1 MKEGRHLMKKRWLH
15 LIAPTLALGLEMLPY
30 GAVCNF
36 ANPEGEPWR
45 RTYSY
50 FDLLPFGY
58 ANFAPFLTA
67 LLTCVILVLLLVY
80 VFTGASRLA
89 AVTRNLLVVC
99 TVLSL
104 CPLLLGI
111 DYFSV
116 VGSLITLVLLVE
128 TVWLSAMVRKTDE
141 R

>member
-1 MKEGRHLMKKRWLH
+1 MQKRWLH

-80 VFTGASRLA
+80 VFVGASRLA
-89 AVTRNLLVVC
+89 AVTRNLLVAC

>member
-1 MKEGRHLMKKRWLH
+1 MRKKR
-15 LIAPTLALGLEMLPY
+15 IALSATTLAFVLELLPY

-50 FDLLPFGY
+50 FDLTPFGY

-67 LLTCVILVLLLVY
+67 LLTCALLVLLIV
-80 VFTGASRLA
+80 SI
-89 AVTRNLLVVC
+89 VTKKQMRVPMLSVSVIATL
-99 TVLSL
+99 LSL
-104 CPLLLGI
+104 APLLLGVSF
-111 DYFSV
+111 FSL
-116 VGSLITLVLLVE
+116 VGAMISLALLGASIM
-128 TVWLSAMVRKTDE
+128 LLFE

>member
-1 MKEGRHLMKKRWLH
+1 MKKRWLH

>member
-1 MKEGRHLMKKRWLH
+1 MKKRWMH
-15 LIAPTLALGLEMLPY
+15 LLLPVAALVLELLPY

-50 FDLLPFGY
+50 FDLVPFGY

-67 LLTCVILVLLLVY
+67 VFTCVVIALLLVY
-80 VFTGASRLA
+80 LFVGARLWA
-89 AVTRNLLVVC
+89 GIAKKCLTVTFA
-99 TVLSL
+99 LSL

-111 DYFSV
+111 EYYSI
-116 VGSLITLVLLVE
+116 VGLLITVCLCAE
-128 TVWLSAMVRKTDE
+128 AVWLSVVIKREKE
-141 R
+141 

>member
-1 MKEGRHLMKKRWLH
+1 MKKRWLH
-15 LIAPTLALGLEMLPY
+15 LLLPMAALVLELLPY

-50 FDLLPFGY
+50 FDLTPFGY

-67 LLTCVILVLLLVY
+67 VFTCVVIALLLVY
-80 VFTGASRLA
+80 LFVGKRLPVA
-89 AVTRNLLVVC
+89 MAKKFLVV
-99 TVLSL
+99 TFTLSL

-111 DYFSV
+111 EYYSV
-116 VGSLITLVLLVE
+116 VGLLITLCLFAE
-128 TVWLSAMVRKTDE
+128 AMWLSVEVKREKK
-141 R
+141 